1 MSRLK
6 SKYVKRKDSDQSV
19 TSNIMQRREDLYNV
33 SNMRINIQYSD
44 KILRK
49 FHFYIQQEI
58 KAANK

>member
-1 MSRLK
+1 
-6 SKYVKRKDSDQSV
+6 
-19 TSNIMQRREDLYNV
+19 MQRREDLYNV